1 MRTQIKTALTLTV
14 GVFIGAI
21 GFGALRAQ
29 TNAPMAYWV
38 TETLET
44 TNQAAFMNAI
54 KAVPPTLQ
62 PYGGR
67 YIALGGRILPG
78 EGSPPKRITIV
89 AFDSFDKARQ
99 WVDDPRAAAVRA
111 EAAKYAT
118 SRNYTVEGATAGST
132 P

>member
-1 MRTQIKTALTLTV
+1 MKMQIKTALTLTA
-14 GVFIGAI
+14 GVVIGAI

-38 TETLET
+38 TETLEIT
-44 TNQAAFMNAI
+44 DQAAFMNAI
-54 KAVPPTLQ
+54 KGVPPTLQ

-67 YIALGGRILPG
+67 YIALAGKILPG
-78 EGSPPKRITIV
+78 EGLPPKRITII

-99 WVDDPRAAAVRA
+99 WVYDPKAAAVRA
-111 EAAKYAT
+111 EAAKFAK